1 MLLCDLTTPQLVT
14 LCQRYQVR
22 ELYAFGSVVT
32 GVLNSESDL
41 DFIVQFNDQAGT
53 DGAFD
58 RFMGLKQDLEQLY
71 GRPVDLLTLKPFRNR
86 IFQAEVDQ
94 HKKLL
99 YAA

>member
-1 MLLCDLTTPQLVT
+1 MNLCDLNNPQLQA
-14 LCQRYQVR
+14 LCRHYQVR

-32 GVLNSESDL
+32 GEMHSASDL
-41 DFIVQFNDQAGT
+41 DFIVQFNDRSAT
-53 DGAFD
+53 EVAFD

>member
-1 MLLCDLTTPQLVT
+1 MTLCDLNTPQLQA
-14 LCQRYQVR
+14 LCRHYQVH
-22 ELYAFGSVVT
+22 ELYAFGSVVS
-32 GVLNSESDL
+32 GEMHSASDL
-41 DFIVQFNDQAGT
+41 DFIVKFDEKAET
-53 DGAFD
+53 YGAFD

-71 GRPVDLLTLKPFRNR
+71 GHPVDLLTLKPFRNP